1 MAATPAPQQRE
12 KKTHAERLPT
22 AAAIRLSAISSPPVI
37 NRADVDE
44 LEVSEGDIAFHRGR
58 LGAAAGCRRI
68 GASVYMVPAGARQ
81 MPVHVHGDEEEIFY
95 VLSGGGL
102 GFEKGEAYPVSA
114 GDVVVQPPR
123 ARPHTF
129 LAGEA
134 GLELLAFGSGSET
147 GITFL
152 PRAQVMW
159 CGPRWVP
166 LDSPH
171 PFRAEGLAGP
181 LERPEIDPTHPRPA
195 NVVALHEVQ
204 DTFGGRARALGRAA
218 GAVKAGLSHVT
229 LGPGESGA
237 PLHCHALE
245 EELFY
250 VLEGAGTLTLADD
263 EHPLRAGDVVA
274 RPPSTGVAHALRA
287 GEDGL
292 TYLVYG
298 TREPGDSVYY
308 PQSRQVRLRGL
319 GVTLE
324 VP

>member
-1 MAATPAPQQRE
+1 LGGDAALPGGSI
-12 KKTHAERLPT
+12 RLPVMSFP
-22 AAAIRLSAISSPPVI
+22 AVI

-44 LEVSEGDIAFHRGR
+44 VQVSEGDIAFQRRR

-68 GASVYMVPAGARQ
+68 GASVYVVPAGARQ

-102 GFEKGEAYPVSA
+102 GFEKGEAYPVSG
-114 GDVVVQPPR
+114 GDAVVHRPG
-123 ARPHTF
+123 AWPHTF
-129 LAGEA
+129 LAGEE
-134 GLELLAFGSGSET
+134 GLELLAFGSGSDT
-147 GITFL
+147 SITFL
-152 PRAQVMW
+152 PRARVMW

-171 PFRAEGLAGP
+171 PFRAEGAAGP
-181 LERPEIDPTHPRPA
+181 LERPEIDPTRPRPA
-195 NVVALHEVQ
+195 NVVALAEVEA
-204 DTFGGRARALGRAA
+204 TFGGRARAVGGVA
-218 GAVKAGLSHVT
+218 GAVKAGLNHVT

-250 VLEGAGTLTLADD
+250 VLAGSGTLTLGQG
-263 EHPLRAGDVVA
+263 EHPLRPADVVA
-274 RPPSTGVAHALRA
+274 RPPSSGVPHALRA
-287 GEDGL
+287 GDDGL

-319 GVTLE
+319 GVTLDI
-324 VP
+324 PA

>member
-1 MAATPAPQQRE
+1 M
-12 KKTHAERLPT
+12 
-22 AAAIRLSAISSPPVI
+22 SSPPSVI
-37 NRADVDE
+37 NRADVE
-44 LEVSEGDIAFHRGR
+44 ETEVSEGDIAFRRRR

-68 GASVYMVPAGARQ
+68 GASVYVVPAGARQ

-114 GDVVVQPPR
+114 GDAVVHRPR
-123 ARPHTF
+123 GRPHTF
-129 LAGEA
+129 LAGQA
-134 GLELLAFGSGSET
+134 GLELLAFGSGSDT

-181 LERPEIDPTHPRPA
+181 LECPEAGERPV
-195 NVVALHEVQ
+195 NVVALSEAEA
-204 DTFGGRARALGRAA
+204 TFGGRARALGRAA
-218 GAVKAGLSHVT
+218 GAVKAGLNHVT

-250 VLEGAGTLTLADD
+250 VLKGAGALTLGED
-263 EHPLRAGDVVA
+263 EHLLRAGDVVA
-274 RPPSTGVAHALRA
+274 RPPSTGVAHTLRA
-287 GEDGL
+287 GDDGL
-292 TYLVYG
+292 SYLVYG
-298 TREPGDSVYY
+298 TRDPGDSVYY
-308 PQSRQVRLRGL
+308 PQVRQVRLRGL
-319 GVTLE
+319 GVTLD
-324 VP
+324 VAG

>member
-1 MAATPAPQQRE
+1 VSPAP
-12 KKTHAERLPT
+12 
-22 AAAIRLSAISSPPVI
+22 VV
-37 NRADVDE
+37 NRADVEE
-44 LEVSEGDIAFHRGR
+44 LEVSEGDIAFHRRR

-68 GASVYMVPAGARQ
+68 GASVYVVPAGARQ
-81 MPVHVHGDEEEIFY
+81 MAVHVHGDEEEIFY

-114 GDVVVQPPR
+114 GDAVVHPPR

-129 LAGEA
+129 LAGQA
-134 GLELLAFGSGSET
+134 GLELMAFGSGSET
-147 GITFL
+147 SITFL
-152 PRAQVMW
+152 PRARVMW

-171 PFRAEGLAGP
+171 PFRAEGAAGP
-181 LERPEIDPTHPRPA
+181 LEPPEIDPTRPRPG
-195 NVVALHEVQ
+195 NVVALAEVGG
-204 DTFGGRARALGRAA
+204 TFGGRSRALGQAA
-218 GAVKAGLSHVT
+218 GSVKAGLNHVT
-229 LGPGESGA
+229 LGPGETGA

-250 VLEGAGTLTLADD
+250 VLEGTGTLTLGEA
-263 EHPLRAGDVVA
+263 EHALRAGDVVA

-308 PQSRQVRLRGL
+308 PQLGQVRLRGL
-319 GVTLE
+319 GVTLA
-324 VP
+324 VSG